1 MSTEQTLY
9 VVKILLKHISE
20 HPEDAGVVASG
31 ALSMLDG
38 APKQETEHEQ
48 KQGKPKQGAPKKA
61 EAKSGAQKKK
71 DNFDTGKMIA
81 CLRAGWSIAKVADEL
96 GVSVQTIRNRM
107 KKEGL
112 TIG

>member
-20 HPEDAGVVASG
+20 HPEDASTVASG
-31 ALSMLDG
+31 ALSILDG
-38 APKQETEHEQ
+38 AQ
-48 KQGKPKQGAPKKA
+48 KQNAENDKKQDKPKSGAPKKTA
-61 EAKSGAQKKK
+61 PKKR

-96 GVSVQTIRNRM
+96 GVTDQTIRNRM

>member
-9 VVKILLKHISE
+9 VIKILLKHISE
-20 HPEDAGVVASG
+20 HPEDASAVASG
-31 ALSMLDG
+31 ALSILDG
-38 APKQETEHEQ
+38 APKQNVEHDK
-48 KQGKPKQGAPKKA
+48 KQDKPKSGAPKKS
-61 EAKSGAQKKK
+61 ETKSGAPKKK

-81 CLRAGWSIAKVADEL
+81 CLRAGWSVAKVADEL
-96 GVSVQTIRNRM
+96 GVSDQTIRNRM

>member
-20 HPEDAGVVASG
+20 HPEDASTVASG
-31 ALSMLDG
+31 ALSILDG
-38 APKQETEHEQ
+38 AQKQNTEHDK
-48 KQGKPKQGAPKKA
+48 KQDKPKSGAPKKTA
-61 EAKSGAQKKK
+61 TKKR

-96 GVSVQTIRNRM
+96 GVTDQTIRNRM

>member
-20 HPEDAGVVASG
+20 HPEDASTVASG
-31 ALSMLDG
+31 ALSILDG
-38 APKQETEHEQ
+38 AQKQNTEHDKKQE
-48 KQGKPKQGAPKKA
+48 KPKSGAPKKTA
-61 EAKSGAQKKK
+61 PKKK

-96 GVSVQTIRNRM
+96 GVTDQTIRNRM